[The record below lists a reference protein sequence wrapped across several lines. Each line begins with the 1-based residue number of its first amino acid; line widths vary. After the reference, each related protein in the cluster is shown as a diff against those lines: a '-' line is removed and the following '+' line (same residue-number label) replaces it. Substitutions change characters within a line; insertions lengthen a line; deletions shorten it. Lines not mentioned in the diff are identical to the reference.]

1 MSKRFYI
8 GLHVVFASCCR
19 LIPPPQ
25 DRRDGKDSMKKTH
38 SLSWSGIARLTMA
51 VLPTL
56 PVLAFGIA
64 MCLFAGL
71 GADVTTSFEQGLG
84 RKVGLETG
92 TVNLIFNTLV
102 LVIFCFA
109 DRSLVG
115 IGSFLVGFGLG
126 PFMNLF
132 ESLLHT
138 LIPVPPVLAIRILLS
153 LSGTVLTCLA
163 LAWYV
168 QIGQGVQPLDMIN
181 LTLSR
186 LLKRS
191 YGTGMYMWSAI
202 ALALTLLFRGDFGIG
217 TFLNLLL
224 GGFLCDLFIPL
235 LRPAVRRLCGPYWK
249 GDQTNGKAEHS
260 KGNG

>member
-1 MSKRFYI
+1 
-8 GLHVVFASCCR
+8 
-19 LIPPPQ
+19 
-25 DRRDGKDSMKKTH
+25 MKKTS
-38 SLSWSGIARLTMA
+38 SLPPSGYVRLTA
-51 VLPTL
+51 VLLPTL
-56 PVLAFGIA
+56 PLLAFGIA

-84 RKVGLETG
+84 RRIGLEAG
-92 TVNLIFNTLV
+92 TVNLMFNALV

-115 IGSFLVGFGLG
+115 IGSILVGFGLG

-132 ESLLHT
+132 ESLLRT
-138 LIPVPPVLAIRILLS
+138 LIPTTPTLAVRILFS
-153 LSGTVLTCLA
+153 LGGTILTCLA

-168 QIGQGVQPLDMIN
+168 QIGQGMGVQPLDMIY

-186 LLKRS
+186 ILKRS
-191 YGTGMYMWSAI
+191 YGTGMYLWSAF
-202 ALALTLLFRGDFGIG
+202 ALVLTWIFGGDFGIG

-249 GDQTNGKAEHS
+249 GDQTNGTAEHS